1 MGIKKCVAIGL
12 LWIAAPSLFGQAA
25 GEDKSQQISA
35 HLQKAQQYLHE
46 NRPDLAIPEF
56 QAVVALDPDNVETQG
71 NLGVLLFFQAKPAEA
86 IPHLRI
92 ALERQPTLT
101 KIQGLLGIAELRTQD
116 FASARKDLEAAFPQI
131 QDRKFKTQVG
141 LELVGM
147 YTRDGDLDSSARVLA
162 QLKSSDPDNPEVLYA
177 AYRTYTDLAGE
188 SMLALALNRPDSA
201 QMQQMIAHEEAKQ
214 GNTNGALT
222 HFRKAIAVNPH
233 LPGAHFELAEL
244 LHSSSDPKV
253 RQQAEAEFR
262 AALADNPLDEK
273 AELRLGEIELA
284 RGDVPPAF
292 KDYSRAVALQPGDS
306 DARLGLAKTLIE
318 MNQLDKATKLLEET
332 LQLEPTNAVAH
343 YRLATLYRKQGRADD
358 ANREVELY
366 KKYKEAKEKL
376 RAIYQEL
383 MIHPKEI
390 TPESADEK

>member
-1 MGIKKCVAIGL
+1 MQTKLCIAIGL
-12 LWIAAPSLFGQAA
+12 LIISGPCMFSQAA
-25 GEDKSQQISA
+25 EDKSQQITA
-35 HLQKAQQYLHE
+35 HLQKAQEYLHQ

-56 QAVVALDPDNVETQG
+56 QAVVALDPENAETQG

-92 ALERQPTLT
+92 AFERQPTLT

-116 FASARKDLEAAFPQI
+116 FAAARKDLEAAFPQI
-131 QDRKFKTQVG
+131 EDRKFKTQVG

-147 YTRDGDLDSSARVLA
+147 YTRESELDSAARVAA
-162 QLKSSDPDNPEVLYA
+162 QLKTSDPDNAEVLYA

-188 SMLALALNRPDSA
+188 SMLALALSRPDSA
-201 QMQQMIAHEEAKQ
+201 QMQQMIAHEEGKQ
-214 GNTNGALT
+214 GNTNGAIA
-222 HFRKAIAVNPH
+222 HFRKAIALNAH

-244 LHSSSDPKV
+244 LHSSSDPKAK
-253 RQQAEAEFR
+253 QQAEAEFH
-262 AALADNPLDEK
+262 AALVDNPLDEK

-284 RGDVPPAF
+284 RGEVHPAF
-292 KDYSRAVALQPGDS
+292 ENYSRAVALQPSDS
-306 DARLGLAKTLIE
+306 DAKLGLAKTLIE
-318 MNQLDKATKLLEET
+318 MNQASKATQLLEET

-343 YRLATLYRKQGRADD
+343 YRLAVLYRKQGRVED

-376 RAIYQEL
+376 RAVYQEL
-383 MIHPKEI
+383 MIHPQEI
-390 TPESADEK
+390 NADSADEK

>member
-1 MGIKKCVAIGL
+1 MHTKRCFILGL
-12 LWIAAPSLFGQAA
+12 LLIAAPYLFCQGA
-25 GEDKSQQISA
+25 EDKSQQVAA
-35 HLQKAQQYLHE
+35 HLQKAQEYLHQ

-116 FASARKDLEAAFPQI
+116 FAGARKDLEAAFPQI

-147 YTRDGDLDSSARVLA
+147 YARDSDLDSSARVLS
-162 QLKSSDPDNPEVLYA
+162 QLKNSDPDNPEVLYA

-214 GNTNGALT
+214 GNSNGAIT
-222 HFRKAIAVNPH
+222 HFRKAISLNPH

-253 RQQAEAEFR
+253 KQQSEVEFR
-262 AALADNPLDEK
+262 AALVDNPLDEK

-284 RGDVPPAF
+284 RGDVQAAF
-292 KDYSRAVALQPGDS
+292 KDYSRAAELQPGDS
-306 DARLGLAKTLIE
+306 DAKLGLAKTLIE
-318 MNQLDKATKLLEET
+318 MNQADKATKLLEET
-332 LQLEPTNAVAH
+332 LQLEPTNAIAH
-343 YRLATLYRKQGRADD
+343 YRLAVLYRKQGRIDD
-358 ANREVELY
+358 ANREVDLY
-366 KKYKEAKEKL
+366 KKYKQAKEKL

-383 MIHPKEI
+383 MIHPQEI
-390 TPESADEK
+390 TSESADEK

>member
-1 MGIKKCVAIGL
+1 MHTKLCIVIGL
-12 LWIAAPSLFGQAA
+12 FLTAGAYLLGQAP
-25 GEDKSQQISA
+25 EDKNQQVAA
-35 HLQKAQQYLHE
+35 HLQKAQEYLHQ

-71 NLGVLLFFQAKPAEA
+71 NLGVLLFFQAKPADA

-92 ALERQPTLT
+92 ALEREPTLT

-116 FASARKDLEAAFPQI
+116 FADARKDLEAAFPQI

-147 YTRDGDLDSSARVLA
+147 YTRESDLDSSARVIG
-162 QLKSSDPDNPEVLYA
+162 QLKNSDPDNAEVLYA

-188 SMLALALNRPDSA
+188 SMLALALNRPDSP
-201 QMQQMIAHEEAKQ
+201 QMQQMIAHEEGKQ
-214 GNTNGALT
+214 GNTNGAIT
-222 HFRKAIAVNPH
+222 HFRKAVALNPH

-244 LHSSSDPKV
+244 LYSSSDPKV
-253 RQQAEAEFR
+253 KQQAEAEFH

-273 AELRLGEIELA
+273 AELRLGEIELQ
-284 RGDVPPAF
+284 RGDVQPAF
-292 KDYSRAVALQPGDS
+292 KDYSRAVTLQPT
-306 DARLGLAKTLIE
+306 DADAKLGLAKTLIE
-318 MNQLDKATKLLEET
+318 MSQPDKATKLLEET

-343 YRLATLYRKQGRADD
+343 YRLAVLYRKQGRVDD

-376 RAIYQEL
+376 RTIYQEL
-383 MIHPKEI
+383 MIHPQEI
-390 TPESADEK
+390 SAETADEK

>member
-1 MGIKKCVAIGL
+1 MLKKLYTAVGL
-12 LWIAAPSLFGQAA
+12 LLISGSLLFAQS
-25 GEDKSQQISA
+25 ENKDQQVAA
-35 HLQKAQQYLHE
+35 HLQKAQEYLHQ
-46 NRPDLAIPEF
+46 NRPDLAVPEF
-56 QAVVALDPDNVETQG
+56 QAVVALDPGNVETQG

-92 ALERQPTLT
+92 ALEHQPTLT

-116 FASARKDLEAAFPQI
+116 FAGARKDLEAAFPQI
-131 QDRKFKTQVG
+131 QDQKFKTQVG

-147 YTRDGDLDSSARVLA
+147 YTRDSDLDSSARVLA
-162 QLKSSDPDNPEVLYA
+162 QLKNSDPDNAEVLYA

-201 QMQQMIAHEEAKQ
+201 QMQQVIAHEEAKQ
-214 GNTNGALT
+214 GNTNGAIE
-222 HFRKAIAVNPH
+222 HFRKAIALNPR

-253 RQQAEAEFR
+253 KQQAEKEFH

-284 RGDVPPAF
+284 RGDVNHAF
-292 KDYSRAVALQPGDS
+292 ENYSKAVTLQPGDS
-306 DARLGLAKTLIE
+306 DAKLGLAKTLIE
-318 MNQLDKATKLLEET
+318 MNQSDKATGLLEET

-343 YRLATLYRKQGRADD
+343 YRLAVLYRKQGRAAD

-376 RAIYQEL
+376 RAIYQDL
-383 MIHPKEI
+383 MIHPQEI
-390 TPESADEK
+390 TESADEK

>member
-1 MGIKKCVAIGL
+1 M
-12 LWIAAPSLFGQAA
+12 SGQAPENKNEQVA
-25 GEDKSQQISA
+25 E
-35 HLQKAQQYLHE
+35 HLQKAQEYLHQ

-56 QAVVALDPDNVETQG
+56 QAVVTLDPDNIETQG

-92 ALERQPTLT
+92 ALERQPSLT

-116 FASARKDLEAAFPQI
+116 FTDARKDLEAAFPQI

-147 YTRDGDLDSSARVLA
+147 YTRDSDLDSSARVIA
-162 QLKSSDPDNPEVLYA
+162 QLRNSDPANAEVLYA

-188 SMLALALNRPDSA
+188 SELALALAQPDSP

-214 GNTNGALT
+214 GNTNGAIA
-222 HFRKAIAVNPH
+222 HFRKAIALNPH

-253 RQQAEAEFR
+253 KQQAEVEFH
-262 AALADNPLDEK
+262 AALTDNPLDER
-273 AELRLGEIELA
+273 AELRLAEIELA
-284 RGDVPPAF
+284 RGDVHPAYEG
-292 KDYSRAVALQPGDS
+292 YSRAVALQPGDA

-318 MNQLDKATKLLEET
+318 MNQTDKATKLLEET

-343 YRLATLYRKQGRADD
+343 YRLAVLYRKQSRVED
-358 ANREVELY
+358 ANREVALY

-376 RAIYQEL
+376 ATIYQEL
-383 MIHPKEI
+383 MIHPQEI
-390 TPESADEK
+390 SAESADEK